1 MTVVLTFLDS
11 KEVTG
16 VYRNNFDMSLNTR
29 NGFPVFATVIEANHI
44 SKKED
49 MFASFRLTEE
59 DQRQIRNLAKDDRI
73 LQKVCHFVWTSI
85 STFF

>member
-1 MTVVLTFLDS
+1 
-11 KEVTG
+11 VTG
-16 VYRNNFDMSLNTR
+16 IYKNSLDISLNAK

-59 DQRQIRNLAKDDRI
+59 DLREMRDLAKDEGIGER
-73 LQKVCHFVWTSI
+73 VSSSI
-85 STFF
+85 